1 MKDRIPAGN
10 PTGRVGAHDR
20 LFYGGMAALMALTV
34 VAGFAPTYYARFF
47 AGGPRATMSGAPF
60 TFLVHVHGALF
71 TAWVLLF
78 IVQTGLVATRRVS
91 VHRRLGMAGAALA
104 AAMVAAGFSLAVV
117 TAARGSAPPGIDPL
131 AFLAIPVFDMILFA
145 SFVIAALLRRRD
157 PEAHKRLMLLA
168 YISIIVAAIARLP
181 GILPLGPPGFFGLAI
196 VLVLVAATYDL
207 VSRRKVHRVYLWG
220 GALFAISVPLR
231 LAISGT
237 AVWRTLAM
245 LLTKQASSIPG

>member
-1 MKDRIPAGN
+1 
-10 PTGRVGAHDR
+10 
-20 LFYGGMAALMALTV
+20 
-34 VAGFAPTYYARFF
+34 
-47 AGGPRATMSGAPF
+47 
-60 TFLVHVHGALF
+60 
-71 TAWVLLF
+71 
-78 IVQTGLVATRRVS
+78 
-91 VHRRLGMAGAALA
+91 MAGAALA

>member
-1 MKDRIPAGN
+1 
-10 PTGRVGAHDR
+10 
-20 LFYGGMAALMALTV
+20 
-34 VAGFAPTYYARFF
+34 
-47 AGGPRATMSGAPF
+47 MSGAPF